1 MSQFLKMNNSITPI
15 NLAELNNSLYYLSN
29 ENSVYNYLSN
39 QIYYNNYNLVYNLP
53 NLCSRIYSNQYCVI
67 YL

>member
-29 ENSVYNYLSN
+29 ENSEKLLKREQEMIRNLHNYEN
-39 QIYYNNYNLVYNLP
+39 IITENENFQ
-53 NLCSRIYSNQYCVI
+53 
-67 YL
+67 